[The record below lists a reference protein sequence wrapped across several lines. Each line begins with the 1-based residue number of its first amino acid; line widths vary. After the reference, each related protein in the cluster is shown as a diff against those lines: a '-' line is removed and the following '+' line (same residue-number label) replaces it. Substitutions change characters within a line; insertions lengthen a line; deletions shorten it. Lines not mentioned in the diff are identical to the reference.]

1 MIQLNLV
8 KPNINKIIKFKNT
21 LCILFLVI
29 VVIIDLLPNPTG
41 LLQVRCKLKKFDSS
55 WEFVLRVEG
64 MCFGFDLNFYW
75 G

>member
-55 WEFVLRVEG
+55 WEFVLCVEG